1 MTDNDVIL
9 CYELPCH
16 AQQSKSYKPQP
27 DDPLILPVYINE
39 SNPPNRTAFSSTRNM
54 ALIGVPTIA
63 VFNQEEASDPNVIYD
78 QVIDRLHRWTRNYYH
93 LYKWEATAASD
104 IHKVGQRILVATTSI
119 SIKSSRVMIT

>member
-1 MTDNDVIL
+1 
-9 CYELPCH
+9 
-16 AQQSKSYKPQP
+16 
-27 DDPLILPVYINE
+27 
-39 SNPPNRTAFSSTRNM
+39 M